1 LRGVRVKDG
10 RVKGGVCEKG
20 GVGFD
25 GRNANEGG
33 AAARVA
39 RREGRQIHRSSF
51 KRATAAETREILDWG
66 FVLPKN
72 VGRLRMRVQSL
83 KNVRNA
89 LFGVR
94 DLRHRIS

>member
-1 LRGVRVKDG
+1 MV
-10 RVKGGVCEKG
+10 GGVCEKG

-51 KRATAAETREILDWG
+51 QKSDRAAETREIFRRG

-72 VGRLRMRVQSL
+72 VGRLRMG
-83 KNVRNA
+83 
-89 LFGVR
+89 F
-94 DLRHRIS
+94 

>member
-1 LRGVRVKDG
+1 MDG

-51 KRATAAETREILDWG
+51 QKSDRAAETREILDGDLYYRKMWVDCVWG
-66 FVLPKN
+66 F
-72 VGRLRMRVQSL
+72 SL
-83 KNVRNA
+83 
-89 LFGVR
+89 
-94 DLRHRIS
+94 

>member
-1 LRGVRVKDG
+1 MRGVRVKDG

-39 RREGRQIHRSSF
+39 DARGDKCIAIRF
-51 KRATAAETREILDWG
+51 KKSDRAAETREILDGDLYYRKMWVDCVWG
-66 FVLPKN
+66 F
-72 VGRLRMRVQSL
+72 SL
-83 KNVRNA
+83 
-89 LFGVR
+89 
-94 DLRHRIS
+94 

>member
-1 LRGVRVKDG
+1 MRVADKADDGVSFYAAAFARMDG

-51 KRATAAETREILDWG
+51 KKRATARRKRAR
-66 FVLPKN
+66 F
-72 VGRLRMRVQSL
+72 
-83 KNVRNA
+83 
-89 LFGVR
+89 
-94 DLRHRIS
+94 

>member
-1 LRGVRVKDG
+1 VRVADKADDGVSFFCAAFARMDG

-25 GRNANEGG
+25 GRNANEAG

-39 RREGRQIHRSSF
+39 DAWGDKFIALLSKERPRGGNARDFRR
-51 KRATAAETREILDWG
+51 G

-72 VGRLRMRVQSL
+72 VGHFRMR
-83 KNVRNA
+83 
-89 LFGVR
+89 F
-94 DLRHRIS
+94 

>member
-1 LRGVRVKDG
+1 VRVADKADDGVSFFCAAFARMDG

-51 KRATAAETREILDWG
+51 QKSDRAAETREILDGDLYYRKMWVSG
-66 FVLPKN
+66 VCDF
-72 VGRLRMRVQSL
+72 SL
-83 KNVRNA
+83 
-89 LFGVR
+89 
-94 DLRHRIS
+94 